1 MFSIGDKVSVLNDTI
16 SGVVIRVQQ
25 KKCVIEDLDGFERI
39 YPFTNLV
46 TKKPSVDYKLT
57 DERTEKQ
64 ILNKI
69 NSIVRKGQVILPPS
83 ATKTNFQQEI
93 LEIDLHIEELLDD
106 HSYMSNFDIL
116 QRQMQTCRM
125 FIEKAMRVRAKK
137 AVLIHGKGAGVLKN
151 EIYTYLDRLENTTH
165 VKIEFYEASYET
177 YGSGGATEVRFL

>member
-106 HSYMSNFDIL
+106 HSYMSN
-116 QRQMQTCRM
+116 
-125 FIEKAMRVRAKK
+125 
-137 AVLIHGKGAGVLKN
+137 
-151 EIYTYLDRLENTTH
+151 
-165 VKIEFYEASYET
+165 
-177 YGSGGATEVRFL
+177 